1 MHAGLSLDTRCGNTK
16 YMPRD
21 VNNLQAYQAE
31 VVRPVLIIPLQTTE
45 GGGNMNSER
54 IGDNTQHFYS
64 FLF

>member
-1 MHAGLSLDTRCGNTK
+1 MHVCLSLDTRCGKTK
-16 YMPRD
+16 YMPID

-54 IGDNTQHFYS
+54 IGDNTHFYS